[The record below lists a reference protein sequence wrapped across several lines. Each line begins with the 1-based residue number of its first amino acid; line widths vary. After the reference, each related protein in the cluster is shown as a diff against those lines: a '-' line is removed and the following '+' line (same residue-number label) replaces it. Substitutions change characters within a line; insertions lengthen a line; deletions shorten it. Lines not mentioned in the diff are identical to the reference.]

1 MKYQVIAALL
11 GAASSVQLREE
22 MKERT
27 QVSEEM
33 RRKCADVMNIQAPE
47 DETNLMLSQ
56 DDEPAATPM
65 PTLDTATDGA
75 VGSAAPTTSPAT
87 EWKDIDP
94 KNAGLQK

>member
-22 MKERT
+22 MKEKN

-47 DETNLMLSQ
+47 EDSNLLELGQ
-56 DDEPAATPM
+56 DDEAAATPL
-65 PTLDTATDGA
+65 PTHEGA
-75 VGSAAPTTSPAT
+75 AETVGSAATATTSAAT
-87 EWKDIDP
+87 EWKDIDAND
-94 KNAGLQK
+94 KGL